1 MSTSVNMQFGVPQ
14 GSILGPMLFNLYVA
28 DLQDNLP
35 STVTTFQYAD
45 DTTLYTSCRPVDVPH
60 SVDELNSTL
69 RDLSSWS
76 SDSHLALNP
85 VKTKAMLL
93 STNQMARVHSM
104 NDYCPSLKVSD
115 KTLERVQQTKLLGVY
130 LHENLKW
137 DEHVTELS
145 KSFLSKLDYCDTVF
159 YPLPDFLLK
168 RLQRIQF
175 AAASFVS
182 GHYVKDCSDVLKLGW
197 LSVRERRDFHLLK
210 QVHKALYSDH
220 WPSYLKLDTVTS
232 VRTLRSSSATRLVIP
247 LEHGTFQDMSASL
260 FNNLPANLRTCSDFR
275 IFCREVRTHI
285 LRSRSNQ

>member
-1 MSTSVNMQFGVPQ
+1 SF
-14 GSILGPMLFNLYVA
+14 
-28 DLQDNLP
+28 
-35 STVTTFQYAD
+35 
-45 DTTLYTSCRPVDVPH
+45 
-60 SVDELNSTL
+60 
-69 RDLSSWS
+69 WS

-137 DEHVTELS
+137 DEHVKELS
-145 KSFLSKLDYCDTVF
+145 KSCYSTLSILRKIKNFADFKLRKHLAEALVLSKLDYCDTVF

-182 GHYVKDCSDVLKLGW
+182 GLGHYVRDCSDVWKLGW

-220 WPSYLKLDTVTS
+220 WPS
-232 VRTLRSSSATRLVIP
+232 
-247 LEHGTFQDMSASL
+247 
-260 FNNLPANLRTCSDFR
+260 
-275 IFCREVRTHI
+275 
-285 LRSRSNQ
+285 

>member
-1 MSTSVNMQFGVPQ
+1 
-14 GSILGPMLFNLYVA
+14 MLFKQKFKCLVLSRY
-28 DLQDNLP
+28 
-35 STVTTFQYAD
+35 
-45 DTTLYTSCRPVDVPH
+45 PH
-60 SVDELNSTL
+60 PDPL
-69 RDLSSWS
+69 RG
-76 SDSHLALNP
+76 
-85 VKTKAMLL
+85 
-93 STNQMARVHSM
+93 
-104 NDYCPSLKVSD
+104 LKVSD

-137 DEHVTELS
+137 DEHVKELS
-145 KSFLSKLDYCDTVF
+145 KSCYSTLSILRKIKNFADFKLRKHLAEALVLSKLDYCDTVF

-182 GHYVKDCSDVLKLGW
+182 GHYVRDCSDVFKLGW
-197 LSVRERRDFHLLK
+197 LSMRERRDFHLLK

-247 LEHGTFQDMSASL
+247 LECGTFQDISASL
-260 FNNLPANLRTCSDFR
+260 FNNLPADLRTCNDFN

-285 LRSRSNQ
+285 LRSRCNQQ